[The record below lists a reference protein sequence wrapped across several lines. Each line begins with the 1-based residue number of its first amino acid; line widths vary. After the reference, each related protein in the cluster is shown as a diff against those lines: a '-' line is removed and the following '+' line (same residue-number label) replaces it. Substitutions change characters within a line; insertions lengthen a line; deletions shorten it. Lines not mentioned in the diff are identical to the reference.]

1 MQHIKQNLAE
11 INNRIAEAAAKFGT
25 SASDIMLVGV
35 TKTIDEARIAHLL
48 ECGVT
53 NLGENRVQELLP
65 KIDALGEKPT
75 WHLIGHLQSN
85 KARQVVGKVAL
96 IHSVDSLS
104 LAKEIDARATKAG
117 IVQNILIEVNAAG
130 EDTKFGL
137 APNDVCEFAKN
148 ITNFGNIRLNGL
160 MTVAPF
166 VENAENNR
174 VYFKKMYEL
183 FVDIKQKINDNIDM
197 KYLSMGMTNDYD
209 IAIEEGANIV
219 RIGTGIFG
227 ERNY

>member
-1 MQHIKQNLAE
+1 MEHIKQNLAE
-11 INNRIAEAAAKFGT
+11 INERIAQAAHKAGT
-25 SASDIMLVGV
+25 KANDVMLIGV
-35 TKTIDEARIAHLL
+35 TKTIDEVRIAHLI

-53 NLGENRVQELLP
+53 NLGENRVQEMLP
-65 KIDALGEKPT
+65 KMDALADLQPT

-85 KARQVVGKVAL
+85 KARQVVGRVAL

-104 LAKEIDARATKAG
+104 LAQEIDKRAANAG
-117 IVQNILIEVNAAG
+117 VVQNILIEVNAAG

-137 APNDVCEFAKN
+137 APENVMEFAKN
-148 ITNFGNIRLNGL
+148 ITNFGNIKLNGL

-166 VENAENNR
+166 VENSENNR
-174 VYFKKMYEL
+174 IYFQKMYQL

-197 KYLSMGMTNDYD
+197 RYLSMGMTNDYET
-209 IAIEEGANIV
+209 AIEEGANIV

-227 ERNY
+227 ERT